1 MNGSEETRKKIEN
14 RLKRSEGQIR
24 GVLKMMEDDKS
35 CREVVTQLSAIRS
48 SIDRAIGVIVA
59 ENLKECLALDDLS
72 EEDKDSKIQEAL
84 ELVIKK

>member
-1 MNGSEETRKKIEN
+1 MSGSDETKKKIEN

-24 GVLKMMEDDKS
+24 GVLKMLDEDKS

-59 ENLKECLALDDLS
+59 DNLKECLAMEDIS
-72 EEDKDSKIQEAL
+72 EEKKEEKIQEAIS
-84 ELVIKK
+84 LVVKK

>member
-1 MNGSEETRKKIEN
+1 MDETKRNVSN

-24 GVLKMMEDDKS
+24 GVLKMLDEDKS
-35 CREVVTQLSAIRS
+35 CRDVVTQLSAIRS

-59 ENLKECLALDDLS
+59 ENLIECIGNEGINEHDREEKVKEA
-72 EEDKDSKIQEAL
+72 I

>member
-1 MNGSEETRKKIEN
+1 MTESEGTKKKIEN

-24 GVLKMMEDDKS
+24 GVLKMLDEDKS

-59 ENLKECLALDDLS
+59 ENLKECLAMEDISDD
-72 EEDKDSKIQEAL
+72 EKTKKIQEAIA
-84 ELVIKK
+84 LVIKK